1 MAVAYSSFNAKNG
14 AELEL
19 VINDAWSTL
28 TSLLLTDFGFLA
40 KDEARRLGVELAV
53 ILRSDPTGGVVMT
66 SPYQVKI
73 FEGQT
78 IQDVESQA
86 QDFLTTNPTYFIS
99 NLFTQD
105 LGTERTTGSYI
116 GLVIYNADAAGG
128 LANYQVYSNWV
139 GAATDEFVKVSGA
152 DLVQGYL
159 SGKLAAGAN
168 IAFAI
173 LNPGA
178 NEQLQI
184 NGTAAGIGGAIAAT
198 QVAYGTGVNIIG
210 GSNNMT
216 YDPTLATGGLTI
228 ANTTAATNPTT
239 GALKVGSGVGFG
251 GGRGHFA
258 NTSQATTSQYSGAVS
273 VQGGVRI
280 GWGLLGTQTALVVTP
295 ASPYTTGLPSEYEAF
310 FQIHYDREGSS
321 GAAVVAYC
329 ASKAGVG
336 DLNDQAIGIYGIARH
351 VEFQENWSHLIGG
364 KFEVAHNQAGRPQ
377 DGDATSSLGLI
388 TLDNFRAGNS
398 AGENGYLR
406 GYHSQL
412 NVNST
417 VALDPAGTRRAF
429 GADHECNI
437 LSGQWTAG
445 FGTRAIVD
453 CTGSTTTTAYG
464 IYAQAIG
471 ASTNWAG
478 WFQGNVKV
486 TGKLTVDGLI
496 DPTGLECS
504 TRLANPGS
512 FGPNTIY
519 IDGNNVPIL
528 YSGAGG
534 VGATFTGTVTGQTS
548 GATGTV
554 VSDDGLGNLVV
565 NVTHGS
571 FQNGETIADA
581 QVHTATLDEGG
592 VPRWTIPGRL
602 HINYPYAGI
611 GDTTA
616 VPFRVEGNNPSYH
629 WLQYNGSVLSMSGS
643 APTNSMLTI
652 YEDDTNF
659 RFSIRVDGALL
670 WGPGTGA
677 TIDTTLS
684 RSAANLLKTGSGDD
698 FWCDGTT
705 ASTSP
710 TTGALRSSGGLGVV
724 GAVNVGDTSNPTG
737 NPAFSGGSIATA
749 GGIGAQGRIWA
760 QDEVAS
766 NLRMRAPFFWA
777 GNYPGQGIAGADAR
791 LNATNITY
799 GIGGSLSGGFSITDG
814 INTFF
819 TASTNNNIGAFH
831 QSIIAQFV
839 DIQKGIRYSG
849 FLDNQDLSAGNIQ
862 LDRNTSH
869 VEITTGDVTNQ
880 LRAWANPN
888 KGDSFKVR
896 VRTGGTSAIVADS
909 GGTPL
914 EGSPLADGATAEYL
928 YNGTLWI
935 RFN

>member
-1 MAVAYSSFNAKNG
+1 MAVAYSSFSAKNG

-66 SPYQVKI
+66 SPYQVKV

-78 IQDVESQA
+78 IQDVEAQA

-198 QVAYGTGVNIIG
+198 QVAYGTGVNTIG
-210 GSNNMT
+210 GNANFT
-216 YDPTLATGGLTI
+216 YNSTTNVLTLNQPSTSGTWMEWSGPGNPWQWRRSFGLLRLFAGTAWVDFNQGTGRIAFGTNHEVDIDSLTPS
-228 ANTTAATNPTT
+228 TSSTT
-239 GALKVGSGVGFG
+239 GALVVGGGVGIGGDLYVGTDNILTGRSIHVAGGTNPTSNTARGVHLFDSGFG
-251 GGRGHFA
+251 GAGSVGGIVLSQGSISERRLYWSGNDGGFYFHIGSFS
-258 NTSQATTSQYSGAVS
+258 TSQGELQISQDQV
-273 VQGGVRI
+273 GVAGQLR
-280 GWGLLGTQTALVVTP
+280 L
-295 ASPYTTGLPSEYEAF
+295 SP
-310 FQIHYDREGSS
+310 D
-321 GAAVVAYC
+321 
-329 ASKAGVG
+329 
-336 DLNDQAIGIYGIARH
+336 
-351 VEFQENWSHLIGG
+351 
-364 KFEVAHNQAGRPQ
+364 
-377 DGDATSSLGLI
+377 
-388 TLDNFRAGNS
+388 
-398 AGENGYLR
+398 
-406 GYHSQL
+406 
-412 NVNST
+412 
-417 VALDPAGTRRAF
+417 
-429 GADHECNI
+429 
-437 LSGQWTAG
+437 
-445 FGTRAIVD
+445 GTRAVRTNNGNTGLRAEVGTDAGAFTANADTDGLDTYIYSQSGGAHAAANPRGGDIIVTPGLAGAGG
-453 CTGSTTTTAYG
+453 TGRDG
-464 IYAQAIG
+464 IFKVDG
-471 ASTNWAG
+471 AAE
-478 WFQGNVKV
+478 V
-486 TGKLTVDGLI
+486 TGKLTVGGLI
-496 DPTGLECS
+496 DPTGLEL
-504 TRLANPGS
+504 TPVAANPG
-512 FGPNTIY
+512 GAPANTIWL
-519 IDGNNVPIL
+519 NNANSKFTFESGLAITATTFTTGFGTGAFTVGGGASINNGL
-528 YSGAGG
+528 YVGG
-534 VGATFTGTVTGQTS
+534 VGIFS
-548 GATGTV
+548 
-554 VSDDGLGNLVV
+554 SDGINIS
-565 NVTHGS
+565 N
-571 FQNGETIADA
+571 II
-581 QVHTATLDEGG
+581 TA
-592 VPRWTIPGRL
+592 
-602 HINYPYAGI
+602 AGI
-611 GDTTA
+611 GQLRFGTYPATSAAILDW
-616 VPFRVEGNNPSYH
+616 NNTRI
-629 WLQYNGSVLSMSGS
+629 SVLIG
-643 APTNSMLTI
+643 
-652 YEDDTNF
+652 
-659 RFSIRVDGALL
+659 
-670 WGPGTGA
+670 
-677 TIDTTLS
+677 
-684 RSAANLLKTGSGDD
+684 
-698 FWCDGTT
+698 T
-705 ASTSP
+705 ASTNP
-710 TTGALRSSGGLGVV
+710 TTGAFVVTGGVGVG
-724 GAVNVGDTSNPTG
+724 GAINVGNTSNPTG

-777 GNYPGQGIAGADAR
+777 GNYPGIGIAGADAR
-791 LNATNITY
+791 FNATNIQY
-799 GIGGSLSGGFSITDG
+799 SIGGVLAGGFSITDG
-814 INTFF
+814 TNTFF

-831 QSIIAQFV
+831 QSIIGQFV